1 MNKQQK
7 ARGNSPQRSF
17 YSDKILMMPIILV
30 TNDDGIHS
38 LGLIALSRVM
48 KDLGDVYIVAPDRE
62 RSAVSH
68 SLTLHR
74 PLKVEKLSEGVFSI
88 DGTPTDCV
96 ILGVSKLLPERPV
109 LIASGINRGGNLG
122 GDISY
127 SGTVSGAIEGT
138 ILGIPSFAIS
148 LVTGDEL
155 QPLHFETVSAF
166 ALQIGRSILEK
177 SLPPDTLL
185 NINVPNTDKSK
196 ILGVKFTRQGKMVY
210 NNSIQEIHDPRGK
223 RHYWLGGSQLHVEH
237 DEDTDVQAVKNG
249 YISITPIH
257 LDLTNYEALNFLRT
271 NFHL

>member
-1 MNKQQK
+1 
-7 ARGNSPQRSF
+7 
-17 YSDKILMMPIILV
+17 MPIILV

-38 LGLIALSRVM
+38 PGLIALARAM
-48 KDLGDVYIVAPDRE
+48 RELGEVYIAAPDRE

-74 PLKVEKLSEGVFSI
+74 PLKVEKVSEDVFSI

-96 ILGVSKLLPERPV
+96 ILAISKLLPERPALV
-109 LIASGINRGGNLG
+109 ASGINRGGNLG

-148 LVTGDEL
+148 LVTGDEP
-155 QPLHFETVSAF
+155 QPIHFESASAF
-166 ALQIGRSILEK
+166 ATRIGRSILEN

-185 NINVPNTDKSK
+185 NINVPNADKGK
-196 ILGVKFTRQGKMVY
+196 ILGIRFTRQGKIVY
-210 NNSIQEIHDPRGK
+210 NNAIQEIRDPRGK
-223 RHYWLGGSQLHVEH
+223 MHYWLGGSQFHLER
-237 DEDTDVQAVKNG
+237 EKDTDVQAVSDS

-257 LDLTNYEALNFLRT
+257 LDLTNYEALNLLRA
-271 NFHL
+271 NFRL

>member
-1 MNKQQK
+1 
-7 ARGNSPQRSF
+7 
-17 YSDKILMMPIILV
+17 MMPIILV

-38 LGLIALSRVM
+38 LGLIALSRAM
-48 KDLGDVYIVAPDRE
+48 KELGNVYIVAPDRE

-74 PLKVEKLSEGVFSI
+74 PLKVEELREGVYSV

-96 ILGVSKLLPERPV
+96 ILGGSKLLPERPA

-122 GDISY
+122 GDITY

-148 LVTGDEL
+148 LVTEEEA
-155 QPLHFETVSAF
+155 QPLHFETASAF
-166 ALQIGRSILEK
+166 AVNIGRYILEK

-185 NINVPNTDKSK
+185 NINVPNTDKTK
-196 ILGVKFTRQGKMVY
+196 IHGVKFTRQGKIVY

-223 RHYWLGGSQLHVEH
+223 RHYWLGGSQLRLEH
-237 DEDTDVQAVKNG
+237 GENTDVQAVKDG

-257 LDLTNYEALNFLRT
+257 LDLTNYEALNFLRA

>member
-1 MNKQQK
+1 
-7 ARGNSPQRSF
+7 
-17 YSDKILMMPIILV
+17 MPIILV

-38 LGLIALSRVM
+38 PGLIALSRAM
-48 KDLGDVYIVAPDRE
+48 KELGNVYIIAPDRE

-74 PLKVEKLSEGVFSI
+74 PLKAEKLSEDVFSI

-96 ILGVSKLLPERPV
+96 ILAISKLLPERPALV
-109 LIASGINRGGNLG
+109 ASGINRGGNLG

-127 SGTVSGAIEGT
+127 SGTVSGAIEGA

-148 LVTGDEL
+148 LVTGDEP
-155 QPLHFETVSAF
+155 QPIHFETASAF
-166 ALQIGRSILEK
+166 ATRIGRSILEK

-196 ILGVKFTRQGKMVY
+196 ILGIRFTRQGKIVY
-210 NNSIQEIHDPRGK
+210 NNAIQEIHDPRGK
-223 RHYWLGGSQLHVEH
+223 RHYWLGGSQFHVERE
-237 DEDTDVQAVKNG
+237 EDTDVQAVSDS

-257 LDLTNYEALNFLRT
+257 LDLTNYEALNFLRA
-271 NFHL
+271 NFQL

>member
-1 MNKQQK
+1 
-7 ARGNSPQRSF
+7 
-17 YSDKILMMPIILV
+17 MPLILV

-38 LGLIALSRVM
+38 PGLIALSRAM
-48 KDLGDVYIVAPDRE
+48 KELGSVYIVAPDRE

-74 PLKVEKLSEGVFSI
+74 PLKAEKLSEDVFSI

-96 ILGVSKLLPERPV
+96 ILAISKLLPERPV
-109 LIASGINRGGNLG
+109 LVASGINRGVNLG
-122 GDISY
+122 GDITY

-148 LVTGDEL
+148 LVTGEEP
-155 QPLHFETVSAF
+155 QPLHFETASAF
-166 ALQIGRSILEK
+166 AIKVGRSIHEK

-196 ILGVKFTRQGKMVY
+196 IHGVKFTRQGKIVY
-210 NNSIQEIHDPRGK
+210 NNAIQEIHDPRGK
-223 RHYWLGGSQLHVEH
+223 RYYWLGGSQLHVAHE
-237 DEDTDVQAVKNG
+237 EDTDVHAVRNG

-257 LDLTNYEALNFLRT
+257 LDLTNYEALKFLRS
-271 NFHL
+271 NFH